1 MATITGAHIGCSP
14 TWGAGKRSDG
24 TIAVLL
30 GLLFSPLPL
39 RAQSRDGLRLVSA
52 VEVDRVCVCVFVW
65 LFVCAATWFVC
76 MRGSAV
82 QAEKEAAAKARTRL
96 KAHLRRQI
104 VFRSARFHRLLFQA
118 VLCVRYSSVT
128 LAGPAG
134 ACKLAIFAIVV
145 PSFGPSD
152 QPGFYELGVARCYAV
167 MLCTLALR
175 CAFRRQRACTGNP
188 VGPSRRR
195 CSAA

>member
-24 TIAVLL
+24 TIAILF

-76 MRGSAV
+76 LCARLCRAGGEGGSR
-82 QAEKEAAAKARTRL
+82 QGTR
-96 KAHLRRQI
+96 AP
-104 VFRSARFHRLLFQA
+104 RS
-118 VLCVRYSSVT
+118 S
-128 LAGPAG
+128 
-134 ACKLAIFAIVV
+134 
-145 PSFGPSD
+145 
-152 QPGFYELGVARCYAV
+152 
-167 MLCTLALR
+167 
-175 CAFRRQRACTGNP
+175 
-188 VGPSRRR
+188 
-195 CSAA
+195 SAAPIGLCLDRRVVIVCYFKLSCVCDTAQ

>member
-24 TIAVLL
+24 TIAILF

-52 VEVDRVCVCVFVW
+52 VEVDRVCVCVCLFGCLFVLPLG
-65 LFVCAATWFVC
+65 LFVCA
-76 MRGSAV
+76 RGSAV

-104 VFRSARFHRLLFQA
+104 VFRSARFHHVLFQA

-134 ACKLAIFAIVV
+134 ACEQCNLCHCGAL
-145 PSFGPSD
+145 SRSLGPTRI
-152 QPGFYELGVARCYAV
+152 L
-167 MLCTLALR
+167 
-175 CAFRRQRACTGNP
+175 
-188 VGPSRRR
+188 
-195 CSAA
+195 